1 MRLRRQVRVHGR
13 GRQILIRRARHALC
27 LLLAASLLGACA
39 TAEKESSIFDRP
51 AAVSSDKDTGSC
63 RPWFVSPSRDWGDG
77 AARHSCWN
85 LAWEIPVALVAV
97 PLALGLVTAP
107 VWAPLVLLR

>member
-1 MRLRRQVRVHGR
+1 MRREVRVHGR
-13 GRQILIRRARHALC
+13 GRQILTGRGLA
-27 LLLAASLLGACA
+27 LLLAAALLSSCA
-39 TAEKESSIFDRP
+39 ASGRRDEASIFDRP
-51 AAVSSDKDTGSC
+51 ASTSSEKDTGSC
-63 RPWFVSPSRDWGDG
+63 RPWFVSPSRDWGEG

-107 VWAPLVLLR
+107 VWVPIALLR